1 MKFYFCV
8 SAFCSL
14 FEINSRYSNMLF
26 QKEIKLAPFQRGFH
40 LITDKIIKELDE
52 IKNVRIGILQ
62 VFIKHTSASLTINE
76 NCDPTVRGDF
86 ERHFNILFP
95 ERAPYYQ
102 HDYEGDD
109 DMPAHLKSSTL
120 GCQVMVP
127 ITNGKLNLGTWQGI
141 YLCEHRNHDSGRRLV
156 LTIMGD

>member
-1 MKFYFCV
+1 
-8 SAFCSL
+8 
-14 FEINSRYSNMLF
+14 MLF
-26 QKEIKLAPFQRGFH
+26 QKEIKLPAFHRGFH
-40 LITDKIIKELDE
+40 LITDKILKELDE
-52 IKNVRIGILQ
+52 IKNIKIGFLQ

-86 ERHFNILFP
+86 ERHFNVLFP
-95 ERAPYYQ
+95 ERATYYQ

-120 GCQVMVP
+120 GCQVMIP

-141 YLCEHRNHDSGRRLV
+141 YLCEHRNHDSVRKLV
-156 LTIMGD
+156 LTIMGE